1 MRKLRDVLTV
11 VMLLGMTAAA
21 ALAQQGLTELR
32 GRVTDEQGGALPGVA
47 ILITNQDTGTFR
59 EVVTSG
65 DGSFFAAQLLPGTF
79 TVSAELPG
87 FAPYER
93 TDFPLGVGRTTD
105 LDIVLTVGG
114 IEESI
119 TVSGAAPLVDLTSAE
134 VGGTVSS
141 DELVELPLVNRSAF
155 AAISLLPGLQFDPQG
170 GGNDRI
176 IANGQT
182 GAASSLN
189 VDGGA
194 NEDSTSGG
202 SGGSQVKMAIE
213 TVSEFQVISNQFDAE
228 FGRASG
234 AIINA
239 VTKRGTNSLS
249 GALFSYN
256 TSSDMT
262 AKDYFTDQ
270 EGSDKP
276 VANKFEFGGVLGG
289 PIVEDR
295 MHFFG
300 AVERRITNPART
312 RLFSTRPDLNRTS
325 TERLR
330 AWNTMLR
337 VDHQIN
343 GNNSWAVRWLRETSP
358 EQDTLGSSNRTLV
371 ATQDIF
377 DVEQIMVG
385 TYTSV
390 FGNNLVNTV
399 RVTLTDESYNYGNPC
414 WRTFQGGELR
424 TGQMRNCPPSY
435 LHNSFR
441 DNQAPWAGGRDDRH
455 WQYNNTTSWFVP
467 DKAGDHDFKFGVTYH
482 QSYIGDFLE
491 NFLGGE
497 FRMASDRP
505 FDVDDLT
512 TYPDRLRV
520 RIGNPRGGVFDY
532 PYRYWEA
539 FFQDKWTLNERWTL
553 GLGLRYDTEM
563 MNANRTDNPLM
574 APGENP
580 RDWDNFSPRTSI
592 AYDATGDGRS
602 VIRAGYGRFYDRT
615 LFSGL
620 DNVLQDTVIDDSFD
634 VTFPRNFNRDPGPR
648 AGMPITDPELMGAL
662 RIGQGAECGPANQ
675 RDGNTHCPLVNWDYV
690 LANFPETFSSLNE
703 ARTYIDNERRNQPW
717 FHQFTVGYEREL
729 LPTLSVSADYVNMRG
744 RDLLNRINYIAP
756 LRAGTSDSDPLTWY
770 DAFGE
775 IYNRTDTAF
784 YPSCPGAATSGLGS
798 PTLVGKIND
807 ACAMADAS
815 GFGPAGYLV
824 GVFQNRLLSIE
835 SIGQSSYDGLNFA
848 LEKRY
853 ADRWG
858 GRVSYALG
866 HSRGNAFEQYGTN
879 GPSLNGLQTQVLNN
893 LNLDENWQDS
903 ETDRRHI
910 LSLAGRTELWGG
922 ITLNAIFRYMS
933 ELPFTLIDSN
943 IDVNMNGS
951 PFDPLPAGSYS
962 GEGLN
967 AITVDHNGRQAGAR
981 SADFMQLDL
990 RFGWRGRP
998 RTAQTVDIYFDIV
1011 NLTNRANFNR
1021 AVGDRDS
1028 GDFLNY
1034 TGLRGPGGLPRQAI
1048 FGMRYGF

>member
-1 MRKLRDVLTV
+1 MRKLMTFLTV
-11 VMLLGMTAAA
+11 AVLVGMTATTATT
-21 ALAQQGLTELR
+21 ALAQQGRTELR
-32 GRVTDEQGGALPGVA
+32 GRITDAQGGALPGVA

-59 EVVTSG
+59 EAVTSG
-65 DGSFFAAQLLPGTF
+65 DGSYFAAQLLPGTF
-79 TVSAELPG
+79 TVTAELPG

-93 TDFPLGVGRTTD
+93 TDFPLGVGRTLD
-105 LDIVLTVGG
+105 LDIVLSVGG

-119 TVSGAAPLVDLTSAE
+119 TVSGAAPLIDLTSAE
-134 VGGTVSS
+134 VGGTVSQE
-141 DELVELPLVNRSAF
+141 ELVALPLVNRSAF
-155 AAISLLPGLQFDPQG
+155 AAISLLPGLQFEPSSSQ
-170 GGNDRI
+170 GNDRI

-182 GAASSLN
+182 GAASLLN

-213 TVSEFQVISNQFDAE
+213 TVSEFQVITNQFDAE

-239 VTKRGTNSLS
+239 VTKRGTNQFS

-262 AKDYFTDQ
+262 QKTYFNEQAGT
-270 EGSDKP
+270 DKP
-276 VANKFEFGGVLGG
+276 VSNKFEFGGVLGG
-289 PIVEDR
+289 PIVQDR

-312 RLFSTRPDLNRTS
+312 RLFSTRPDLNRSS
-325 TERLR
+325 TEKLR

-343 GNNSWAVRWLRETSP
+343 GSNSWAVRWLRETSP
-358 EQDTLGSSNRTLV
+358 EELRLGGSSRTLV
-371 ATQDIF
+371 ATTDIF
-377 DVEQIMVG
+377 DKEQLMVG

-414 WRTFQGGELR
+414 WRTLRGGELR
-424 TGQMRNCPPSY
+424 NGQMRNCPPNY
-435 LHNSFR
+435 VHNSFS
-441 DNQAPWAGGRDDRH
+441 DNQAAGAGGRDDRH

-467 DKAGDHDFKFGVTYH
+467 NKAGDHDIKFGVTYH
-482 QSYIGDFLE
+482 QSYIDDFLE
-491 NFLGGE
+491 TYLGGQ

-512 TYPDRLRV
+512 TYPDRLRI

-532 PYRYWEA
+532 PYRYWET
-539 FFQDKWTLNERWTL
+539 FFQDKWTLNERWTV
-553 GLGLRYDTEM
+553 GLGLRYDAEM
-563 MNANRTDNPLM
+563 MNANRSDNPLL
-574 APGENP
+574 APGQNP

-602 VIRAGYGRFYDRT
+602 VFRAGYGRFYDRT

-648 AGMPITDPELMGAL
+648 AGMPITDPELLGAL
-662 RIGQGAECGPANQ
+662 RIGQGTECGPANQ
-675 RDGNTHCPLVNWDYV
+675 RDGNTHCPLVNYDYV
-690 LANFPETFSSLNE
+690 LSVFPADYAALNQ
-703 ARTYIDNERRNQPW
+703 ARIYLDNERRNQPW
-717 FHQFTVGYEREL
+717 FHQFTVGFEREL
-729 LPTLSVSADYVNMRG
+729 MPTLSVSADYVNMRG
-744 RDLLNRINYIAP
+744 RDLLNRINYVAP

-770 DAFGE
+770 DVFGE
-775 IYNRTDTAF
+775 IYDRNDTVL
-784 YPSCPGAATSGLGS
+784 YPSTG
-798 PTLVGKIND
+798 I
-807 ACAMADAS
+807 
-815 GFGPAGYLV
+815 GPAGYRV
-824 GVFQNRLLSIE
+824 GAFQNRVLSIQ
-835 SIGQSSYDGLNFA
+835 SVGQSSYDALNFA
-848 LEKRY
+848 MEKRY
-853 ADRWG
+853 ANRWG
-858 GRVSYALG
+858 ARVSYALG

-879 GPSLNGLQTQVLNN
+879 GPSLNGIQTQVLDD

-910 LSLAGRTELWGG
+910 VSLAGRTELWGG
-922 ITLNAIFRYMS
+922 ITLNAIFRYMT

-951 PFDPLPAGSYS
+951 PFDPLPAGTYS
-962 GEGLN
+962 GVGEN
-967 AITVDHNGRQAGAR
+967 PITVEHNGRQAGAR
-981 SADFMQLDL
+981 AADYMQLDL
-990 RFGWRGRP
+990 RFGWRARP
-998 RTAQTVDIYFDIV
+998 GTAQTVDIYFDIV
-1011 NLTNRANFNR
+1011 NLTNRVNFNR
-1021 AVGDRDS
+1021 AQGDRDS

-1034 TGLRGPGGLPRQAI
+1034 TSLRSGGLPRQAI